1 MKLQPIRRLCN
12 RLLVIMLNCW
22 RVNESWT
29 VDITKFL
36 IQKLNAVAT
45 NSLLEF
51 GGDECDD
58 LNFMNFNIDSFK
70 IRIISWILGNFKIRK
85 IRFLNLWLKHCLLTG
100 LGFGAETRDVRSLG
114 LASVSRSTCSGLG
127 LGLVWL
133 VSSWARLRRRP
144 DHLRRPKTTS
154 LFGHYKCRTS
164 VESTWTTVQRV
175 LEQWAMS
182 NLYLMMRQTHIKH
195 KTIK

>member
-70 IRIISWILGNFKIRK
+70 IRIISWILGNFEIRK
-85 IRFLNLWLKHCLLTG
+85 IRFLWIYE
-100 LGFGAETRDVRSLG
+100 FYE
-114 LASVSRSTCSGLG
+114 
-127 LGLVWL
+127 
-133 VSSWARLRRRP
+133 
-144 DHLRRPKTTS
+144 
-154 LFGHYKCRTS
+154 F
-164 VESTWTTVQRV
+164 
-175 LEQWAMS
+175 
-182 NLYLMMRQTHIKH
+182 
-195 KTIK
+195 